1 MSEQFGDEISN
12 EPRVPRRNKLVA
24 WSTLGAL
31 GAAAAAGGIYA
42 AVSGGSA
49 SSTASA
55 SGSSVL
61 TADSSTAPS
70 PAPPTSGNQQSRPR
84 GPGEPGG
91 PWMRGPGGP
100 AMGGMFGIGGP
111 GRVLHGESTVATANG
126 GTEVVDTQ
134 SGTISS
140 VDTTKKTVTL
150 TSTDK
155 VAFTYVVDTSS
166 RIVDFAAS
174 TPAKAALS
182 DLKVGDTVVVVAVRT
197 GDTRTVRSLVD
208 GKPTPGAR
216 DRHGPQA
223 PGASPKPSSTA
234 SGTSA

>member
-24 WSTLGAL
+24 WSTLGVL

-42 AVSGGSA
+42 AVSGSPASSA
-49 SSTASA
+49 ST
-55 SGSSVL
+55 SGSGVL
-61 TADSSTAPS
+61 TAASSTAPS
-70 PAPPTSGNQQSRPR
+70 AAPPTSGNEQGGPR
-84 GPGEPGG
+84 GRGGAGG

-126 GTEVVDTQ
+126 GTEIVDTQ
-134 SGTISS
+134 SGTVSAI
-140 VDTTKKTVTL
+140 DTTKKTVTV

-155 VAFTYVVDTSS
+155 VAFTYVVDSSS
-166 RIVDFAAS
+166 RIVDFATS
-174 TPAKAALS
+174 TPAKATLA
-182 DLKVGDTVVVVAVRT
+182 DLKVGDTVEVTAIRS
-197 GDTRTVRSLVD
+197 GDTRTVKALVD
-208 GKPTPGAR
+208 GKPAPGTR
-216 DRHGPQA
+216 GGHGPQA
-223 PGASPKPSSTA
+223 PAASPKPSSTA